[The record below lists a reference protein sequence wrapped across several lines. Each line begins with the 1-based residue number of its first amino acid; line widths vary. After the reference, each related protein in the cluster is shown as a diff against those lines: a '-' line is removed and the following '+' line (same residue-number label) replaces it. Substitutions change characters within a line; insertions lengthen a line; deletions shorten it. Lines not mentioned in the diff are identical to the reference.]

1 MAINV
6 SRTRKQRHY
15 RTFVG
20 SDSHE
25 NLQVYSEFLLLP
37 AHQGQPDEISP
48 IPEKTHCSRIEQK
61 SSIHRYLGRKLDD
74 SLPDFTAFVVR
85 GFWKCGK
92 RGHICIEFVDNLSII
107 HKKTRR
113 SGFFANRSA

>member
-37 AHQGQPDEISP
+37 AQRGQPDDVSP

-74 SLPDFTAFVVR
+74 SLPDFDGFVVR
-85 GFWKCGK
+85 GIPEMWKKRRYMKCYCG
-92 RGHICIEFVDNLSII
+92 
-107 HKKTRR
+107 
-113 SGFFANRSA
+113 

>member
-1 MAINV
+1 M
-6 SRTRKQRHY
+6 
-15 RTFVG
+15 
-20 SDSHE
+20 
-25 NLQVYSEFLLLP
+25 
-37 AHQGQPDEISP
+37 P

-74 SLPDFTAFVVR
+74 SLPDFDGFVVR

-92 RGHICIEFVDNLSII
+92 RGDISIHVVDNLRII

-113 SGFFANRSA
+113 SGFFRQSFCVSRMD

>member
-1 MAINV
+1 MKT
-6 SRTRKQRHY
+6 SRYIQ
-15 RTFVG
+15 
-20 SDSHE
+20 
-25 NLQVYSEFLLLP
+25 NLLLL
-37 AHQGQPDEISP
+37 AQRGQPDEISP

-61 SSIHRYLGRKLDD
+61 PSIHRYLGRKLDD
-74 SLPDFTAFVVR
+74 SLPDFDGFVVR

-92 RGHICIEFVDNLSII
+92 REDIWNSFVDNLRII